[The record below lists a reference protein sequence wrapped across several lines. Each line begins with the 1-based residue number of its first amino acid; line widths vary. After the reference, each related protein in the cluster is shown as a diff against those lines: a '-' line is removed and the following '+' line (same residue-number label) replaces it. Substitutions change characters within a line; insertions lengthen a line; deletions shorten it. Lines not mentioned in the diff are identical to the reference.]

1 MAAIRQY
8 AQSTDM
14 VSIFGAFDARV
25 DPQSMNTALV
35 FATGYVENQTRRILS
50 SGTYTET
57 NPLVVSRDLEV
68 VLKVKNW
75 PITAVSAITWHYTD
89 VHASRVVHTV
99 TDFTLVDFEQPP
111 ARLVFYAAPSVT
123 RYRSGRSSITY
134 TGGFVTMPQDII
146 LATCLVAQ
154 EVLMR
159 QINPFGSTSI
169 SVSAG
174 PSSNSLSLGM
184 RSLNLTLAD
193 QILMPY
199 QAWE

>member
-1 MAAIRQY
+1 MT
-8 AQSTDM
+8 SL
-14 VSIFGAFDARV
+14 FGAFDARV

-89 VHASRVVHTV
+89 VNASRTIQTV

-111 ARLVFYAAPSVT
+111 DRLVFYAAPNVQ

-159 QINPFGSTSI
+159 QINPFGSSSI

-174 PSSNSLSLGM
+174 SASNSLSLGQK
-184 RSLNLTLAD
+184 SLNLTMAD
-193 QILMPY
+193 QLLMPY

>member
-14 VSIFGAFDARV
+14 TSLFGAFDARI

-50 SGTYTET
+50 SGTYTES
-57 NPLVVSRDLEV
+57 NPLVISRDLEMI
-68 VLKVKNW
+68 LKVKNW
-75 PITAVSAITWHYTD
+75 PITAVSALSWHYTD
-89 VHASRVVHTV
+89 ARANRTIQTV
-99 TDFTLVDFEQPP
+99 YDLAPIDYETPP
-111 ARLVFYAAPSVT
+111 ARLIFYAAPNIT
-123 RYRSGRSSITY
+123 RLRSGRTQLTY
-134 TGGFVTMPQDII
+134 TGGFITMPQDII

-154 EVLMR
+154 EVLLR
-159 QINPFGSTSI
+159 QINPFGAFSI

-174 PSSNSLSLGM
+174 PASNSLSLGQKSM
-184 RSLNLTLAD
+184 NLIMAD
-193 QILMPY
+193 QLLAPY